1 MARVLGE
8 AGHYVSAEA
17 DKKSREMLVAVFAA
31 IGVIAWVSGFLFGS
45 LFQKKLW
52 WVSLL
57 LNGIALVAML
67 ALRWWAYRRLDKL
80 AKERKDLVRGATGE
94 VAVGYKL
101 ADFPVGYYI
110 VNDLKTEA
118 GNLDHVVIG
127 PTGVFALDAKS
138 WRGVVSGDGK
148 GELLLNGRFDK
159 PYIRQFVGRIMGI
172 RDRVKVLAPEMDVF
186 IKAVFVFTSARVEA
200 NWGTTGNVHCIRDD
214 QLFNYIVENKPK
226 KLEVKEVKTIARAFA
241 ALARM
246 DPGFAETQSA
256 RVRQVAGQAA
266 QPHPAREI
274 KTA

>member
-8 AGHYVSAEA
+8 AGHYVSEEA
-17 DKKSREMLVAVFAA
+17 DKKSREMFGAVFAA
-31 IGVIAWVSGFLFGS
+31 IGVLGWISGFLFWF

-57 LNGIALVAML
+57 INGIALAAAL
-67 ALRWWAYRRLDKL
+67 ALRWWAYRRMDKL
-80 AKERKDLVRGATGE
+80 AKERKDLLRGATGE

-101 ADFPVGYYI
+101 ANFPESFYV

-138 WRGVVSGDGK
+138 WRGIVSADGK

-214 QLFNYIVENKPK
+214 QAYDYIVEDKKGK
-226 KLEVKEVKTIARAFA
+226 KLTTKEVKTIARAFA

-246 DPGFAETQSA
+246 DPHFSDKTLAKENPRPSSAEPPKPI
-256 RVRQVAGQAA
+256 AA
-266 QPHPAREI
+266 QPS
-274 KTA
+274 